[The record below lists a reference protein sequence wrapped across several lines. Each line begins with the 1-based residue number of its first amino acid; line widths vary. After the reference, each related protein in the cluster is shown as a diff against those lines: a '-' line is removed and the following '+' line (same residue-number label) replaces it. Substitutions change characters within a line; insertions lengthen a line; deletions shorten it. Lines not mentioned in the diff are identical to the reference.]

1 MLFANDE
8 GLPGASVLLFEEATV
23 STCARLGEIQMIL
36 TMTALSN
43 PNRSQLLRERQIL
56 QDMVSLLQQRQ
67 ASGF

>member
-1 MLFANDE
+1 MLFVNDE
-8 GLPGASVLLFEEATV
+8 GLPGANVLLFEEATV

-43 PNRSQLLRERQIL
+43 SDRSRLLRERQIL